1 MGFMEKMKR
10 VSKFAVGVFFLALV
24 LRLGVVIA
32 TREMRIGL
40 DDMFQYDML
49 ARSLAAGEGFRWYG
63 EEDLALVERYFPL
76 EFVLGDYDPRGVLT
90 SFRPPGYPAF
100 LAVIYKLGGLENR
113 FFYARLAQAFLGAL
127 LAPLTFA
134 LARRTFPAKE
144 KMAKAAAVTVAVYPM
159 LVVYPFALATENTFI
174 PLILG
179 GTVTL
184 LKAAETRRWR
194 DYLLAGILFGIAAL
208 TRSVIVAILPFV
220 LLWLWFLVKDR
231 RGALVVLACVLAFT
245 IPWSVRNTRLHG
257 KFVFIENSMGYNLHQ
272 GYHPESD
279 GTFKYGPSL
288 ELVPYMDDGQRD
300 EIGRELAVQF
310 IKDDP
315 WRVPYLVV
323 RKAAYFFELERRALT
338 YFYSNNFVGYIPQ
351 PWFTLVFALFTLPFA
366 VVISLVALGLPF
378 LKWRQEP
385 LLVMA
390 VCFGYFAPHLLL
402 LAEPRFHL
410 ALVAFLAVFAAH
422 TWANFPTLRAQMR
435 LKENWW
441 KLAIA
446 AALLALLW
454 FNWGFELWKDLDTLI
469 PLFGPEGNKTFY
481 VY

>member
-1 MGFMEKMKR
+1 MEFMEKMKR
-10 VSKFAVGVFFLALV
+10 LPKFALGVFFLALV
-24 LRLGVVIA
+24 LRLIPVIA
-32 TREMRIGL
+32 TREMKIGL

-49 ARSLAAGEGFRWYG
+49 ARSIAAGEGFRWYG
-63 EEDLALVERYFPL
+63 EEDLALIERYFPL
-76 EFVLGDYDPRGVLT
+76 EFVIGDYDPRGVLT

-100 LAVIYKLGGLENR
+100 LAVVYKLGGLENR
-113 FFYARLAQAFLGAL
+113 FFIARLVQTFLGAL

-134 LARRTFPAKE
+134 LARRTFPE
-144 KMAKAAAVTVAVYPM
+144 KDKLAKAAAVAVAAYPM
-159 LVVYPFALATENTFI
+159 LVIYPFALATENTFL

-179 GTVTL
+179 GTVML
-184 LKAAETRRWR
+184 LKAAESHHWG
-194 DYLLAGILFGIAAL
+194 DYLLAGVLFGAAAL

-231 RGALVVLACVLAFT
+231 KGALIVLACVVAFT

-257 KFVFIENSMGYNLHQ
+257 EFVFIENSMGYNLHQ

-288 ELVPYMDDGQRD
+288 ELMPYMDDGLRD
-300 EIGRELAVQF
+300 EIGRELALEF
-310 IKDDP
+310 IQGDP
-315 WRVPYLVV
+315 WRVPYLAV

-366 VVISLVALGLPF
+366 VLISSVALGLPF
-378 LKWRQEP
+378 FIWRKEA
-385 LLVMA
+385 LLVLA

-410 ALVAFLAVFAAH
+410 ALVAFLAVFAAY
-422 TWANFPTLRAQMR
+422 TWVDFAEISAQIR

-446 AALLALLW
+446 AVLLALLW
-454 FNWGFELWKDLDTLI
+454 FNWGNELVKDLDQLI
-469 PLFGPEGNKTFY
+469 PLFGPEGNTTYY